1 MGLFSSSLSS
11 VRKRF
16 IDIFS
21 SRSNTTG
28 SLGTASDGSSWEAVS
43 KVIEVQDG
51 KAVANYVPQPADGGS
66 EYPIAVVNMPTQN
79 NIITLEDTDVGS
91 GVAFWVQTSSDW
103 WMVSADSSFATI
115 PGATNYTSAQSYTR
129 ESGYQNSYAIFTSPT
144 AFSRAY
150 TFINPTYTLAYVF
163 GTTYTRPGGP
173 SLVYSRGGR
182 PTRYSIGFVY
192 PYTSYQGDYARY
204 TRSTIYS
211 ANYTGSFTTA
221 FQVVGFTSVLVYSS
235 SVGYTSN
242 TEPDSFSYSAIL
254 RISRSVSD
262 IVSEVSSSILST
274 TQTIKSIIVQV
285 INNQITAKGFL
296 EPIPVTQLG
305 GDLTHTAT
313 GAILST
319 RYGISLSKSENDND
333 IIGSSIKIERE

>member
-21 SRSNTTG
+21 SRSNTAG
-28 SLGTASDGSSWEAVS
+28 FLGTASDGSSWEAVS

-51 KAVANYVPQPADGGS
+51 KAVANYVPQPSDGGS

-91 GVAFWVQTSSDW
+91 GVALWVQTSSDW
-103 WMVSADSSFATI
+103 WMVSADSSFTTI
-115 PGATNYTSAQSYTR
+115 PGATNYTSAGSY
-129 ESGYQNSYAIFTSPT
+129 I
-144 AFSRAY
+144 RAY
-150 TFINPTYTLAYVF
+150 TSQATYAIVFTPSYSVAYTFRTPAYSLSYIF
-163 GTTYTRPGGP
+163 GSIYSRSPFGVP
-173 SLVYSRGGR
+173 VYSRGGR
-182 PTRYSIGFVY
+182 PTRYTRAFRFQYSRF
-192 PYTSYQGDYARY
+192 QGNNPFY
-204 TRSTIYS
+204 TRGTTFS
-211 ANYTGSFTTA
+211 ATFTGSPVA
-221 FQVVGFTSVLVYSS
+221 GYQASGFTSATVYSS

-242 TEPDSFSYSAIL
+242 TEPNSFSYSAIL

-296 EPIPVTQLG
+296 EPVPVTQLG
-305 GDLTHTAT
+305 DDLVHTAT
-313 GAILST
+313 GAIINT
-319 RYGISLSKSENDND
+319 KYGISLSKSENDND